1 MKAEEALAT
10 DRRRR
15 SRPRQDEKAAPIEK
29 EAEADLMKAEKAL
42 ATEEQDAPIMI
53 SGSRRQTKKRKTTKK
68 REQPTK
74 IYPGVFKHHPR
85 AR

>member
-1 MKAEEALAT
+1 MDKGTRLAGAAGEPADTGAEGVVVGA
-10 DRRRR
+10 RV
-15 SRPRQDEKAAPIEK
+15 
-29 EAEADLMKAEKAL
+29 L